1 MEMNCPPTAPG
12 KLVET
17 LAAHLKWCHRALEIV
32 SRESEE
38 LNAGREVCWEQVKL
52 SRKDLLRD
60 LEALVQCVRKQRQ
73 HWEQLPA
80 AEKARYSEVTKLLQ
94 ANSDMVMRIVA
105 LDREN
110 EQLLLR
116 RGLLPARHLPAASR
130 QRPHF
135 VADLYRRHAVEPSC
149 P

>member
-1 MEMNCPPTAPG
+1 MEMNCPPAPG
-12 KLVET
+12 KLAET
-17 LAAHLKWCHRALEIV
+17 LAAHLKWCRRALEIV
-32 SRESEE
+32 SRENRVLESDQD
-38 LNAGREVCWEQVKL
+38 VCWDQIKL

-73 HWEQLPA
+73 IWEQLPA
-80 AEKARYSEVTKLLQ
+80 AEKARCSEVTKLLQ